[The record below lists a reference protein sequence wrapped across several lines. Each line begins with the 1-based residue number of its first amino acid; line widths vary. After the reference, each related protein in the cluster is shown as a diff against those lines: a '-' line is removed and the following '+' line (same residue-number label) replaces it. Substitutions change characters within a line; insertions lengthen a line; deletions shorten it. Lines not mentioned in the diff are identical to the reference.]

1 MMKGNEQMSHSFF
14 AMFSRMKYIDRWALM
29 RNTRKENLSEHTLEV
44 AAIAHAL
51 AVISNEKYGAQL
63 NCERAALLGIYHD
76 MPEIITGDMP
86 TPIKY
91 GNPQLKQA
99 YKAVE
104 RETALHLV
112 SMLPEYMQA
121 SYRGFFIKQD
131 EDAELWKLVKAA
143 DKISALIKC
152 IEEEKAGNSEFSSA
166 KISTENII
174 SSLEISA
181 ANDFVNEFL
190 SAFAL
195 DLDELQRKN

>member
-1 MMKGNEQMSHSFF
+1 MAYSFF

-29 RNTRKENLSEHTLEV
+29 RNTRKENLSEHSLEV

-51 AVISNEKYGAQL
+51 AVISNEKYGTQY

-104 RETALHLV
+104 RETASMLV
-112 SMLPEYMQA
+112 SMLPDYMQA
-121 SYRGFFIKQD
+121 SYNGFFIKQD
-131 EDAELWKLVKAA
+131 ADAPLWKLVKAA

-152 IEEEKAGNSEFSSA
+152 IEEGKAGNSEFTSA
-166 KISTENII
+166 RKATEKLISELDIPAA
-174 SSLEISA
+174 SDFLGEFISA
-181 ANDFVNEFL
+181 FD
-190 SAFAL
+190 L
-195 DLDELQRKN
+195 DLDELQQKS

>member
-1 MMKGNEQMSHSFF
+1 MSYSFF

-51 AVISNEKYGAQL
+51 AMISNEKYGASL
-63 NCERAALLGIYHD
+63 NAERAALLGIYHD

-104 RETALHLV
+104 RETAAQLV
-112 SMLPEYMQA
+112 SMLPEYMQD
-121 SYRGFFIKQD
+121 SYKGFFVKD
-131 EDAELWKLVKAA
+131 DADSELWKLVKAA
-143 DKISALIKC
+143 DKISAYIKC
-152 IEEEKAGNSEFSSA
+152 IEEEKAGNTEFNSA
-166 KISTENII
+166 KKATFALISQLDIPAAQTFIDEFII
-174 SSLEISA
+174 A
-181 ANDFVNEFL
+181 YN
-190 SAFAL
+190 L
-195 DLDELQRKN
+195 DLDELQQKN

>member
-1 MMKGNEQMSHSFF
+1 
-14 AMFSRMKYIDRWALM
+14 MFSRMKYIDRWALM
-29 RNTRKENLSEHTLEV
+29 RNTRKENLSEHSLEV

-51 AVISNEKYGAQL
+51 AVISNEKYGTQH

-104 RETALHLV
+104 RETAMHLV

-121 SYRGFFIKQD
+121 SYSGFFIKQD
-131 EDAELWKLVKAA
+131 ADSELWKLVKAA

-152 IEEEKAGNSEFSSA
+152 IEEGKAGNTEFASA
-166 KISTENII
+166 KVSTEKII
-174 SSLEISA
+174 SSLEIPA
-181 ANDFVNEFL
+181 ATDFVNEFL
-190 SAFAL
+190 PAFDL

>member
-1 MMKGNEQMSHSFF
+1 
-14 AMFSRMKYIDRWALM
+14 MFSRMKYIDRWALM

-51 AVISNEKYGAQL
+51 AVISNEKYGTKH
-63 NCERAALLGIYHD
+63 NCERAALLGVYHD

-104 RETALHLV
+104 RETASHLV

-121 SYRGFFIKQD
+121 SYSGFFIKQD
-131 EDAELWKLVKAA
+131 ADAELWRLVKAA

-152 IEEEKAGNSEFSSA
+152 IEEEKAGNTEFSSA

-174 SSLEISA
+174 YSLEIPA
-181 ANDFVNEFL
+181 ATDFVNEFL
-190 SAFAL
+190 PAFDL

>member
-1 MMKGNEQMSHSFF
+1 MAHNFF

-51 AVISNEKYGAQL
+51 AVISNEKSGTDY

-104 RETALHLV
+104 RETASHLV
-112 SMLPEYMQA
+112 SLLPDYMQE
-121 SYRGFFIKQD
+121 SYSDFFIKND
-131 EDAELWKLVKAA
+131 KDAQLWKLVKAA

-152 IEEEKAGNSEFSSA
+152 IEEEKAGNSEFVSA
-166 KISTENII
+166 KKSTLEHISA
-174 SSLEISA
+174 LEIPA
-181 ANDFVNEFL
+181 AKIFVDEFIAAY
-190 SAFAL
+190 SL
-195 DLDELQRKN
+195 DLDELQQKN

>member
-1 MMKGNEQMSHSFF
+1 MSYSFF

-51 AVISNEKYGAQL
+51 AVISNEKYGASL
-63 NCERAALLGIYHD
+63 NAERAALLGIYHD

-104 RETALHLV
+104 RETAAQLV
-112 SMLPEYMQA
+112 SMLPDYMQQ
-121 SYRGFFIKQD
+121 SYSGFFVKD
-131 EDAELWKLVKAA
+131 DADSELWKLVKAA
-143 DKISALIKC
+143 DKISAYIKC
-152 IEEEKAGNSEFSSA
+152 IEEEKAGNTEFDSA
-166 KISTENII
+166 EVSTMQSMLKMDRPELTWFIDNC
-174 SSLEISA
+174 LEPFRL
-181 ANDFVNEFL
+181 N
-190 SAFAL
+190 L
-195 DLDELQRKN
+195 DQL

>member
-1 MMKGNEQMSHSFF
+1 MAYNFF

-51 AVISNEKYGAQL
+51 AVISNEKHGTAL
-63 NCERAALLGIYHD
+63 NAERAALLGIYHD

-104 RETALHLV
+104 RETAAQLV
-112 SMLPEYMQA
+112 SMLPEYMQE
-121 SYRGFFIKQD
+121 SYKGFFVKED
-131 EDAELWKLVKAA
+131 ADAELWRLVKAA
-143 DKISALIKC
+143 DKISAFIKC
-152 IEEEKAGNSEFSSA
+152 IEEEKAGNTEFNSA
-166 KISTENII
+166 KNATFAT
-174 SSLEISA
+174 ISA
-181 ANDFVNEFL
+181 LDIPAAKTFLDEFIA
-190 SAFAL
+190 AFDL
-195 DLDELQRKN
+195 DLDELQQKN

>member
-1 MMKGNEQMSHSFF
+1 MSHSFF

-29 RNTRKENLSEHTLEV
+29 RNTRKENLSEHSLEV

-51 AVISNEKYGAQL
+51 AVISNEKYGTAH

-104 RETALHLV
+104 RETASMLV
-112 SMLPEYMQA
+112 SMLPDYMQA
-121 SYRGFFIKQD
+121 SYSGFFIKQD
-131 EDAELWKLVKAA
+131 SDAQLWKLVKAA

-152 IEEEKAGNSEFSSA
+152 IEEGKAGNSEFASA
-166 KISTENII
+166 KISTEKIV
-174 SSLEISA
+174 SQLDVPA
-181 ANDFVNEFL
+181 ATDFLNEFIA
-190 SAFAL
+190 AFAL
-195 DLDELQRKN
+195 DLDELQQKN

>member
-1 MMKGNEQMSHSFF
+1 MAYNFF

-51 AVISNEKYGAQL
+51 AVISNEKHGASL
-63 NCERAALLGIYHD
+63 NAERAALLGIYHD

-104 RETALHLV
+104 RETAAQLV
-112 SMLPEYMQA
+112 SMLPDYMQE
-121 SYRGFFIKQD
+121 SYKGFFVKD
-131 EDAELWKLVKAA
+131 SADAELWKLVKAA
-143 DKISALIKC
+143 DKISAFIKC
-152 IEEEKAGNSEFSSA
+152 IEEEKAGNTEFNSA
-166 KISTENII
+166 KNATFAT
-174 SSLEISA
+174 ISA
-181 ANDFVNEFL
+181 LDIPAAKTFLAEFIA
-190 SAFAL
+190 AFDL
-195 DLDELQRKN
+195 DLDELQQKN

>member
-1 MMKGNEQMSHSFF
+1 MSYSFF

-51 AVISNEKYGAQL
+51 AVISNEKYGASL
-63 NCERAALLGIYHD
+63 NAERAALLGIYHD

-104 RETALHLV
+104 RETAAQLV
-112 SMLPEYMQA
+112 SMLPEYMQD
-121 SYRGFFIKQD
+121 SYKGFFVKS
-131 EDAELWKLVKAA
+131 DADSELWKLVKAA
-143 DKISALIKC
+143 DKISAYIKC
-152 IEEEKAGNSEFSSA
+152 IEEEKAGNTEFNSA
-166 KISTENII
+166 KKATFALISQLDIP
-174 SSLEISA
+174 A
-181 ANDFVNEFL
+181 AQTFIDEFIT
-190 SAFAL
+190 AYNL
-195 DLDELQRKN
+195 DLDELQQKN

>member
-1 MMKGNEQMSHSFF
+1 MNSFF

-29 RNTRKENLSEHTLEV
+29 RNTRKETLSEHSLEV

-51 AVISNEKYGAQL
+51 AIISNERCSTHL
-63 NCERAALLGIYHD
+63 NAERAALLGIYHD

-91 GNPQLKQA
+91 GNPELKAA

-104 RETALHLV
+104 KETAVKLV

-121 SYRGFFIKQD
+121 GFGGVFVKAE
-131 EDAELWKLVKAA
+131 EDKELWRAVKAA

-152 IEEEKAGNSEFSSA
+152 IEERKAGNSEFGGAEASVSKLIEQLNYEPA
-166 KISTENII
+166 SI
-174 SSLEISA
+174 
-181 ANDFVNEFL
+181 FL
-190 SAFAL
+190 SEFIEAYSL
-195 DLDELQRKN
+195 NLDELQQTS

>member
-1 MMKGNEQMSHSFF
+1 MSYSFF

-51 AVISNEKYGAQL
+51 AVISNEKYGTSL
-63 NCERAALLGIYHD
+63 NAERAALLGIYHD

-104 RETALHLV
+104 RETAAQLV
-112 SMLPEYMQA
+112 SMLPDYMQA
-121 SYRGFFIKQD
+121 SYKSFFVKND
-131 EDAELWKLVKAA
+131 ADAELWKLVKVA
-143 DKISALIKC
+143 DKISAYIKC
-152 IEEEKAGNSEFSSA
+152 IEEEKAGNTEFNSA
-166 KISTENII
+166 KNATFALISQLDIP
-174 SSLEISA
+174 A
-181 ANDFVNEFL
+181 AKTFIDEFIA
-190 SAFAL
+190 AFDL
-195 DLDELQRKN
+195 DLDELQQKN

>member
-1 MMKGNEQMSHSFF
+1 MAYNFF

-51 AVISNEKYGAQL
+51 AVISNEKHGTAL
-63 NCERAALLGIYHD
+63 NAERAALLGIYHD

-104 RETALHLV
+104 RETAAQLV
-112 SMLPEYMQA
+112 SMLPDYMQE
-121 SYRGFFIKQD
+121 SYKGFFVKD
-131 EDAELWKLVKAA
+131 SADAQLWRLVKAA
-143 DKISALIKC
+143 DKISAFIKC
-152 IEEEKAGNSEFSSA
+152 TEEEKAGNTEFNSA
-166 KISTENII
+166 KKATFAA
-174 SSLEISA
+174 ISA
-181 ANDFVNEFL
+181 LDIPAAKTFLDEFIA
-190 SAFAL
+190 AFDL
-195 DLDELQRKN
+195 DLDELQQKN

>member
-1 MMKGNEQMSHSFF
+1 MSYNFF

-51 AVISNEKYGAQL
+51 AVISNEKYGTNYNA
-63 NCERAALLGIYHD
+63 ERAAMLGIYHD

-99 YKAVE
+99 YKTVE
-104 RETALHLV
+104 RETASHLV
-112 SMLPEYMQA
+112 AMLPEYMQA
-121 SYRGFFIKQD
+121 NYRPFFIKD
-131 EDAELWKLVKAA
+131 EADAPLWRLVKAA

-152 IEEEKAGNSEFSSA
+152 IEEEKAGNSEFKSA
-166 KISTENII
+166 KQST
-174 SSLEISA
+174 LELIAGLDIPA
-181 ANDFVNEFL
+181 AKTFVDEFI
-190 SAFAL
+190 AAYDL
-195 DLDELQRKN
+195 DLDKLQQKN

>member
-1 MMKGNEQMSHSFF
+1 MAHNFF

-51 AVISNEKYGAQL
+51 AVISNEKFGTDY

-104 RETALHLV
+104 RETASHLV
-112 SMLPEYMQA
+112 SMLPDYMQS
-121 SYRGFFIKQD
+121 SYNDFFIKND
-131 EDAELWKLVKAA
+131 KDAQLWKFVKAA

-152 IEEEKAGNSEFSSA
+152 IEEEKAGNSEFASA
-166 KISTENII
+166 KKSTVEHI
-174 SSLEISA
+174 SSLEIPA
-181 ANDFVNEFL
+181 AKLFVDEFI
-190 SAFAL
+190 AAYNL
-195 DLDELQRKN
+195 DLDELQQKN

>member
-1 MMKGNEQMSHSFF
+1 MAHNFF

-51 AVISNEKYGAQL
+51 AVISNEKFSTDY

-104 RETALHLV
+104 RETASHLV
-112 SMLPEYMQA
+112 SMLPDYMQA
-121 SYRGFFIKQD
+121 SYNDFFIKND
-131 EDAELWKLVKAA
+131 KDAQLWKLVKAA

-152 IEEEKAGNSEFSSA
+152 IEEEKAGNSEFASA
-166 KISTENII
+166 KKSTVEHI
-174 SSLEISA
+174 SSLEIPA
-181 ANDFVNEFL
+181 AKLFVDEFI
-190 SAFAL
+190 AAYNL
-195 DLDELQRKN
+195 DLDELQQKN

>member
-1 MMKGNEQMSHSFF
+1 MAYNFF

-51 AVISNEKYGAQL
+51 AVISNEKHGASL
-63 NCERAALLGIYHD
+63 NAERVALLGIYHD

-104 RETALHLV
+104 RETAAQLV
-112 SMLPEYMQA
+112 SMLPDYMQE
-121 SYRGFFIKQD
+121 SYKGFFVKD
-131 EDAELWKLVKAA
+131 SADAELWKLVKAA
-143 DKISALIKC
+143 DKISAFIKC
-152 IEEEKAGNSEFSSA
+152 IEEEKAGNTEFNSA
-166 KISTENII
+166 KNATFAT
-174 SSLEISA
+174 ISA
-181 ANDFVNEFL
+181 LDIPAAKTFLDEFIA
-190 SAFAL
+190 AFDL
-195 DLDELQRKN
+195 DLDELQQKN

>member
-1 MMKGNEQMSHSFF
+1 MAHSFF

-51 AVISNEKYGAQL
+51 AVISNEKFGTDYNA
-63 NCERAALLGIYHD
+63 ERAALLGIYHD

-104 RETALHLV
+104 RETATHLV
-112 SMLPEYMQA
+112 SMLPDYMQT
-121 SYRGFFIKQD
+121 SYSGFFIKNND
-131 EDAELWKLVKAA
+131 DAPLWKLVKAA

-152 IEEEKAGNSEFSSA
+152 IEEEKAGNSEFASA
-166 KISTENII
+166 KKSTLELI
-174 SSLEISA
+174 SSLENPA
-181 ANDFVNEFL
+181 AKVFVDEFIAAY
-190 SAFAL
+190 SL
-195 DLDELQRKN
+195 DLDELQQKN

>member
-1 MMKGNEQMSHSFF
+1 MSHSFF

-29 RNTRKENLSEHTLEV
+29 RNTRKENLSEHSLEV

-51 AVISNEKYGAQL
+51 AVISNEKYGAHH

-104 RETALHLV
+104 RETASQLV
-112 SMLPEYMQA
+112 SMLPDYMQA
-121 SYRGFFIKQD
+121 SYKGFFIKSD
-131 EDAELWKLVKAA
+131 ADAELWKLVKAA

-152 IEEEKAGNSEFSSA
+152 IEESKAGNTEFSSA
-166 KISTENII
+166 KTSTQKII
-174 SSLEISA
+174 SELDVPSA
-181 ANDFVNEFL
+181 TDFLREFL
-190 SAFAL
+190 PAFDL